1 MKKILGRMVFM
12 LTFFWLGTAYA
23 VAAHSE
29 ATEADIDPA
38 PRAIQCS
45 AAFELMSRAAVQWS
59 QQTDVMDARLAWAEY
74 VNQIA
79 QDNGAD
85 AGEQVSNEMDLL
97 ASTLADNP
105 SELAELAVNC
115 VVDAPV
121 LPAAG

>member
-1 MKKILGRMVFM
+1 MKKILGRMAFM

-29 ATEADIDPA
+29 GIEIEIDPA

-59 QQTDVMDARLAWAEY
+59 QQADVINARLAWAEY
-74 VNQIA
+74 VNAISLE
-79 QDNGAD
+79 NGAD
-85 AGEQVSNEMDLL
+85 AGEQVSNEMNLM
-97 ASTLADNP
+97 AETLADAP

-115 VVDAPV
+115 VVDAPSGAV
-121 LPAAG
+121 SG